1 MKMWQTVKPRVQ
13 ISVKHMGCK
22 NKGLVVNITSHEA
35 GPIYVSHVLPLG
47 QRLEMVPNVN
57 AKTAVKTAFNCSE
70 ARYSIIVRYKNPDSV
85 DIIIDAIAENFGIN
99 KQDILR
105 R

>member
-1 MKMWQTVKPRVQ
+1 
-13 ISVKHMGCK
+13 MGCK
-22 NKGLVVNITSHEA
+22 KKRLLVNIASHEA
-35 GPIYVSHVLPLG
+35 GPIYVSHILPLG

-57 AKTAVKTAFNCSE
+57 AKTAVKAAFNCSE

-85 DIIIDAIAENFGIN
+85 DIIIDAIAENFGIT